1 MNKVVIKR
9 RNLNTDMDTG
19 KTPYEYEGRDWGDAS
34 KNQGCHRLLKK
45 THQKPGET
53 YVTDSLS

>member
-34 KNQGCHRLLKK
+34 IKKSQGSAGTC
-45 THQKPGET
+45 
-53 YVTDSLS
+53 